1 MRTCACED
9 TRHNVVIDGCI
20 IDDKAFV
27 DIGATLLNSVIVDK
41 SAFIA
46 IRLFITKNI
55 QILASQV
62 FSMLE
67 MFCKSGG
74 LYKKKL
80 YIFCYQC

>member
-1 MRTCACED
+1 
-9 TRHNVVIDGCI
+9 HNVVIDGCI

-46 IRLFITKNI
+46 IRFFITKNI

-62 FSMLE
+62 F
-67 MFCKSGG
+67 
-74 LYKKKL
+74 
-80 YIFCYQC
+80 